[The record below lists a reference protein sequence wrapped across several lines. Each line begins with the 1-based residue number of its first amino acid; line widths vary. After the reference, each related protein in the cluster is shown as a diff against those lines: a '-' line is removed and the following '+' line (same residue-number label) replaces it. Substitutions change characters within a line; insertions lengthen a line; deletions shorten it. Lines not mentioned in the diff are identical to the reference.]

1 MIEQNTAG
9 IVVPPDDPATAVQQL
24 NIFINDKDRL
34 QRAGAAALRLAKT
47 NFDRDKLYQS
57 FEHILLSTADYGT
70 GN

>member
-1 MIEQNTAG
+1 M
-9 IVVPPDDPATAVQQL
+9 
-24 NIFINDKDRL
+24 NDKDRL
-34 QRAGAAALRLAKT
+34 RRAGAAALRLAKT